1 MAKIQIIRKGGS
13 LDFTFDLA
21 GESLA
26 GWVLVI
32 KVKQFPDDTASI
44 SRTIAGSDDKWTGFL
59 TSTETAAL
67 AVGSWWL
74 TAIITN
80 ATTDEERQIPE
91 RFQVVEDWN
100 Q

>member
-1 MAKIQIIRKGGS
+1 MAKIPIIRKGGS
-13 LDFTFDLA
+13 LDFTFDLD
-21 GESLA
+21 GESIA

-32 KVKQFPDDTASI
+32 KVKQFPDDSP
-44 SRTIAGSDDKWTGFL
+44 SVNRTIAGKDDMWVGFL

-80 ATTDEERQIPE
+80 STTDEERQIPE